1 MIPGNGLF
9 RDEVILPPSYLQW
22 ITSQPDHVLSAVDAM
37 RELNQMGWTAGHRKY
52 NDDGWT
58 GKLVEAFLTGG
69 RPLERLMP
77 GLHDEIGL
85 ALSDMLGMDTE
96 RWTEFEV
103 LETMK
108 DLVVRASGRYI
119 VGVPLCK
126 IEFLFNVNSSSG
138 RLFRLAYDKS

>member
-1 MIPGNGLF
+1 
-9 RDEVILPPSYLQW
+9 
-22 ITSQPDHVLSAVDAM
+22 
-37 RELNQMGWTAGHRKY
+37 MGWTAGHRKY

-77 GLHDEIGL
+77 GLHDEISL
-85 ALSDMLGMDTE
+85 ALRGMLGMDTE

-108 DLVVRASGRYI
+108 ELVVRASGRYI

-126 IEFLFNVNSSSG
+126 IEFLINVNSSSG
-138 RLFRLAYDKS
+138 RVISSCIRQKLMPGVSRPRQDVYAPQY